1 MPAHL
6 TEATGER
13 GYSKI
18 RVTPLIGALGAKI
31 DGVDL
36 REPISDE
43 VFDEVNRAFLAYK
56 LLVFRGQPLDLERH
70 LALSERFGRL
80 FVHPYIEPI
89 EASRHVIRLI
99 KEPEDTVN
107 NGGTWHMDL
116 TFMKK
121 PPKAS
126 LLRMVDVPA
135 QGGDTL
141 FCDLGAAYEGLSAN
155 MKSYLDGL
163 KGLHTSA
170 QLFGPTGYYRH
181 NRPTF
186 SVSDEVG
193 EEGFVA
199 LHPIVRTHPET
210 QQKLLFI
217 NPPYIE
223 RIMGVPAREGSQL
236 LDYLSQHCASGE
248 YCTRVRWET
257 DTLTIWDNRCTM
269 HYALN
274 DYHGQR
280 REGYRVSVSGDVPF

>member
-1 MPAHL
+1 MPTHL
-6 TEATGER
+6 TGASGER
-13 GYSKI
+13 GDSKI

-43 VFDEVNRAFLAYK
+43 VFEEVNRAFLDYK
-56 LLVFRGQPLDLERH
+56 LLVFRNQPLDLERH
-70 LALSERFGRL
+70 LAFSERFGKL

-89 EASRHVIRLI
+89 EASPHVIRLL

-107 NGGTWHMDL
+107 NGGAWHMDL

-121 PPKAS
+121 PPKMS
-126 LLRMVDVPA
+126 LLRMVDVPEH
-135 QGGDTL
+135 GGDTL

-155 MKSYLDGL
+155 MKGYLDGL

-170 QLFGPTGYYRH
+170 QLFGPTGFYRH
-181 NRPTF
+181 NRPPF
-186 SVSDEVG
+186 SVNDEVG
-193 EEGFVA
+193 DEGFIA

-210 QQKLLFI
+210 RQKLLFL

-223 RIMGVPAREGSQL
+223 RIMGVPTREGAQL
-236 LDYLSQHCASGE
+236 LDYLYQHCVSGE
-248 YCTRVRWET
+248 YCTRVRWEP
-257 DTLTIWDNRCTM
+257 DTLTLWDNRCTM

-274 DYHGQR
+274 DYQGQR
-280 REGYRVSVSGDVPF
+280 REGVRVTVCGDAPL